1 MGSTFYDE
9 IMSTLINNLEQL
21 PKFKKVLS
29 DEGKKSLSII
39 RYKKSEATYHSCPIL
54 CTDFEENEE
63 ITCLPCNHCFDSNA
77 IKKWLTEEKSEC
89 PICRL
94 ELHHNKV
101 ENHREPDTQDIEAA
115 NSIADINTEVIP
127 IFTDIDAAY
136 TLIESLNRVSNIT
149 SNINNINNYRSLL
162 STNQRVGRVRIIS
175 DDDDIQQAIIASL
188 NDLSSSI

>member
-1 MGSTFYDE
+1 MNYF
-9 IMSTLINNLEQL
+9 
-21 PKFKKVLS
+21 PKFKKILS

-77 IKKWLTEEKSEC
+77 IEKWLTEEKSEC

-94 ELHHNKV
+94 ELDHNKV
-101 ENHREPDTQDIEAA
+101 ENPREPDTRDIEAA

-162 STNQRVGRVRIIS
+162 STNQRVGRARIIS

>member
-1 MGSTFYDE
+1 MGSTFYDD
-9 IMSTLINNLEQL
+9 IMSRLINDLEQL

-39 RYKKSEATYHSCPIL
+39 RYKKSDATYHSCPIL

-77 IKKWLTEEKSEC
+77 IEKWLTEEKSEC

-94 ELHHNKV
+94 ELDHNKV
-101 ENHREPDTQDIEAA
+101 DNHREPDTRDIEAA

-162 STNQRVGRVRIIS
+162 STNQRLGRARIMS

>member
-54 CTDFEENEE
+54 CSDFEENEE

-77 IKKWLTEEKSEC
+77 IEKWLTEEKSEC

-101 ENHREPDTQDIEAA
+101 ENPREPDPRDIEAA
-115 NSIADINTEVIP
+115 NSIADINMQDIP

-149 SNINNINNYRSLL
+149 SNINNINNYRSLWC
-162 STNQRVGRVRIIS
+162 TNQRVGRARIIS

>member
-9 IMSTLINNLEQL
+9 IMSTLINDLEQL

-63 ITCLPCNHCFDSNA
+63 ITRLPCNHCFDSNA
-77 IKKWLTEEKSEC
+77 IEKWLTEEKSEC

-101 ENHREPDTQDIEAA
+101 ENPREPDTQDIEVA

-162 STNQRVGRVRIIS
+162 STNQRVGRARIIS

>member
-1 MGSTFYDE
+1 MGSTFYDD
-9 IMSTLINNLEQL
+9 IMTTLINDLEQL

-39 RYKKSEATYHSCPIL
+39 RYKKSDATYHSCPIL

-77 IKKWLTEEKSEC
+77 IEKWLTEEKSEC

-94 ELHHNKV
+94 ELDHNKV
-101 ENHREPDTQDIEAA
+101 ENPREPDTRDIEAA

-162 STNQRVGRVRIIS
+162 STNQRVGRARIIS